1 MSKQSA
7 VTDSLPVIPV
17 KDLTGSPRSCTGRFT
32 GLLDAVTPFPH
43 CPCLCLDLHS
53 YLVVQIREQSPPS
66 WACCPLLSLSSNGA
80 DHDGSLG
87 PAGESK
93 LSAGR
98 LSLPHTA
105 PVSFSNLTLIHSL
118 LWHFICPASL
128 AIFLFL
134 WNSYFSAFTS
144 LKVHSPLTFLSKP

>member
-7 VTDSLPVIPV
+7 VTDSLPVIPA
-17 KDLTGSPRSCTGRFT
+17 KDLTGSPRSCTGQFT

-43 CPCLCLDLHS
+43 CPCLCLDLRSH
-53 YLVVQIREQSPPS
+53 LVVQIREQLPPS

-105 PVSFSNLTLIHSL
+105 PASFSNLTPIHSL
-118 LWHFICPASL
+118 LQAFHLPSVFGYLSFSL
-128 AIFLFL
+128 EFLFL
-134 WNSYFSAFTS
+134 CLHCS
-144 LKVHSPLTFLSKP
+144 